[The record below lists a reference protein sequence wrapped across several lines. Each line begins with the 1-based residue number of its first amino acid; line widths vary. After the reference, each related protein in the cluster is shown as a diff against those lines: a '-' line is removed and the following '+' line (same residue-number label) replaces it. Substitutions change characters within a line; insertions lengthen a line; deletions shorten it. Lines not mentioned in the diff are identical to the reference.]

1 MKKPI
6 IGLIPDYKIGGENA
20 YSKKPFYA
28 IRQNYLESISKAGG
42 APVLLPYNYQA
53 IDEYLNLI
61 DGLLFIGGGFDV
73 NPKRYG
79 EEIHPQ
85 VTLNEDRD
93 NFEFE
98 MFARTIKQKPQMPI
112 FGICNGM
119 QLMNIFFGG
128 NCIQHIPDHKEYMN
142 HEQSKNPEFL
152 LGDPYHNVTILPNT
166 RLAQISPKS
175 TIKTNSSHHQAVGRL
190 GADIIASAKA
200 EDGIIEAIEHIKH
213 NFCLGVQWHPEYDT
227 NEADKKLFDE
237 FVGATLAVSRAG
249 IDVKN

>member
-6 IGLIPDYKIGGENA
+6 IGLIPDYKLGGENT

-42 APVLLPYNYQA
+42 VPVILSYDYQA
-53 IDEYLNLI
+53 IDDYLNLI

-73 NPKRYG
+73 NPNRYN

-85 VTLNEDRD
+85 VTLNEARD

-98 MFARTIKQKPQMPI
+98 MFSQTIKQKPEMPI

-128 NCIQHIPDHKEYMN
+128 NCIQHIPDHPQYLN

-152 LGDPYHNVTILPNT
+152 VGEAYHEVTILPNT
-166 RLAQISPKS
+166 HLAKITEQT

-190 GADIIASAKA
+190 GKDIVVSAKSN
-200 EDGIIEAIEHIKH
+200 DGIIEAIEHTKH
-213 NFCLGVQWHPEYDT
+213 RFCRGVQWHPEFDT
-227 NEADKKLFDE
+227 SAIDKKLFAD
-237 FVGATLAVSRAG
+237 FINNSRQS
-249 IDVKN
+249 